1 MIERQRGEGL
11 GDFLLDAGDDHLGRH
26 RTFAAITSCSS
37 AEKRGTSSLGLIMT
51 RLPAASAPTAGASVS
66 CSG

>member
-1 MIERQRGEGL
+1 MSSSMPVTNIS
-11 GDFLLDAGDDHLGRH
+11 AASN
-26 RTFAAITSCSS
+26 FAAITSFSS
-37 AEKRGTSSLGLIMT
+37 AENRGTSSLGLIIT